1 MKDARAMKILIY
13 CNSCYKNE
21 ESNSLKFYIGECM
34 HLLCKNCIEDIDLCK
49 ICKKTC
55 EFKILE
61 HDLKESLTKEPSSF
75 LINTVETSMFQLSSS
90 INLALYY
97 RSQISTYKSLLK
109 KAREELER
117 CKKVRDIC
125 RLPQEESRKMFFHK
139 SEKKSDFISSN
150 IDRIYRMGRDSK
162 ILAADGNKENRAP
175 KNLVHI
181 SKKAGSVDVRPND
194 FNESGLGPFRVPS
207 GAHKAKTALP
217 LLALESHVLT
227 CMQSVP
233 RSTKRE
239 P

>member
-1 MKDARAMKILIY
+1 MKDTRAMNILIY

-21 ESNSLKFYIGECM
+21 ESSSLKFYIGECM

-117 CKKVRDIC
+117 CKKVRDVRRI
-125 RLPQEESRKMFFHK
+125 PHEESRKIFFHK
-139 SEKKSDFISSN
+139 SEKKNDVISSN
-150 IDRIYRMGRDSK
+150 IDRIYRMGRDAR
-162 ILAADGNKENRAP
+162 ILAADVGKENRVP
-175 KNLVHI
+175 RDLVQI
-181 SKKAGSVDVRPND
+181 AKKTENRHQD
-194 FNESGLGPFRVPS
+194 FNESVKSYSTNVSTRLTMSRRES
-207 GAHKAKTALP
+207 KAKKP
-217 LLALESHVLT
+217 FKHFGNFY
-227 CMQSVP
+227 
-233 RSTKRE
+233 
-239 P
+239 